1 MTSNVWMNVTKLLTH
16 LKMLTGKP
24 VKVACGKPVLM
35 NVTTVTGNM
44 MKMPVGT
51 NVWVVGILKDVLN
64 TPTGDKM
71 TNGNLKLMLSIVGYT
86 LCLVMMPVTVL
97 KDLMLIA

>member
-1 MTSNVWMNVTKLLTH
+1 MLKNVN
-16 LKMLTGKP
+16 
-24 VKVACGKPVLM
+24 
-35 NVTTVTGNM
+35 TVTGKM
-44 MKMPVGT
+44 MKKDVGT

-71 TNGNLKLMLSIVGYT
+71 MNGNLKLMLLIAGSIP
-86 LCLVMMPVTVL
+86 CLVMTPVTVL

>member
-1 MTSNVWMNVTKLLTH
+1 M
-16 LKMLTGKP
+16 
-24 VKVACGKPVLM
+24 KVACGKPVYQ
-35 NVTTVTGNM
+35 NVNNVTGNM
-44 MKMPVGT
+44 MKKPVGT

-71 TNGNLKLMLSIVGYT
+71 KNGNLKLLLLIVGYT